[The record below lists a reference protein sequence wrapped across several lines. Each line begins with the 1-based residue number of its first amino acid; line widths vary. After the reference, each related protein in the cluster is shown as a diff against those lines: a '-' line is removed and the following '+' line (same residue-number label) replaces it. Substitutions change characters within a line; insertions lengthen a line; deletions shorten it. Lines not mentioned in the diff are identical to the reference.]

1 MFITPALRTR
11 AATLAGA
18 CALLALAVAAAIA
31 VAPIGRDAR
40 LGAQVPL
47 TEYAQRRAALAEQLG
62 DGVFVARG
70 AVSPVQD
77 YMSFFQSPGFLYLT
91 GYREADAT
99 LVLKKKGSDARWT
112 LFVQGKNPAQE
123 VWSGRRNGASAAAE
137 MTGIATRLSGEF
149 EPALDTLLQGESNL
163 RMLADIAESGD
174 TLNGDDRFVD
184 QLRRRYPQLVIAGA
198 NQQVARL
205 RATKSEGELEN
216 LRKAIAISMDAH
228 REAMLAIEPGMNEF
242 EIQALVEYMFRR
254 NGADRPAYASIV
266 GSGENSTT
274 LHYNKDDRFVKA
286 GDIVVM
292 DVAATYQGYAADIT
306 RSFPVSG
313 TFTPEQR
320 AVYQVVRDA
329 QGAAERN
336 ARPGTPARQMNDSA
350 RTVIANG
357 LAKLGLIE
365 SPTATYDCTDGAT
378 PRQCSQVQLYYMHG
392 LGHGI
397 GLEVHDPEQ
406 FYYTGTIASGSAFT
420 IEPGIYV
427 RGNLLDILPRTP
439 RNAQLAA
446 RIGATVKKYADIG
459 VRIEDDYIVTDQ
471 GVEWV
476 SCGLPRE
483 VDEIEALMRTPSRGA
498 PPRDATKV
506 EWYKSDGS
514 RPAPRYQRPSSC
526 MKM

>member
-1 MFITPALRTR
+1 MLHAHAHALRTR
-11 AATLAGA
+11 AATRAI
-18 CALLALAVAAAIA
+18 AAAALVATA
-31 VAPIGRDAR
+31 VAPLIAGAT
-40 LGAQVPL
+40 LGAQIPL
-47 TEYAQRRAALAEQLG
+47 AEYAQRRAALAGKLG

-99 LVLKKKGSDARWT
+99 LLMTKRGGEARWT

-123 VWSGRRNGASAAAE
+123 VWSGRRNGTAAAAE
-137 MTGIATRLSGEF
+137 MTQVATRLSGEF
-149 EPALDTLLQGESNL
+149 EAALDSLLQGEVKLSL
-163 RMLADIAESGD
+163 LADIAESGD

-184 QLRRRYPQLVIAGA
+184 QLRRRYPKLSIAGA

-205 RATKSEGELEN
+205 RATKSEGELEI

-274 LHYNKDDRFVKA
+274 LHYNRDDRFVKA

-292 DVAATYQGYAADIT
+292 DVAATYQGYAADLT

-320 AVYQVVRDA
+320 AVYQVVREA
-329 QGAAERN
+329 QASAERN

-350 RTVIANG
+350 RAVIANG
-357 LAKLGLIE
+357 LARLGLIE
-365 SPTATYDCTDGAT
+365 SPSATYDCTDGAT
-378 PRQCSQVQLYYMHG
+378 PRQCPQVQLYYMHG

-406 FYYTGTIASGSAFT
+406 FYYSGVIAPGSAFT

-446 RIGATVKKYADIG
+446 RIGATVKQYADIG
-459 VRIEDDYIVTDQ
+459 VRIEDDYVVTEQ

-483 VDEIEALMRTPSRGA
+483 IDEIEALMRTPARGA

-514 RPAPRYQRPSSC
+514 RPAPRYQKPTSC
-526 MKM
+526 IKM

>member
-1 MFITPALRTR
+1 MRPFGTSSLRSAWRSRARAL
-11 AATLAGA
+11 ASLVTLTAA
-18 CALLALAVAAAIA
+18 CAGG
-31 VAPIGRDAR
+31 APA

-47 TEYAQRRAALAEQLG
+47 AEYAQRRAALASQLG

-77 YMSFFQSPGFLYLT
+77 YMSFFQTPGFLYLT

-99 LVLKKKGSDARWT
+99 LLMRKVGGDVRWT
-112 LFVQGKNPAQE
+112 LFVQGKNPAME
-123 VWSGRRNGASAAAE
+123 VWSGTRHGPPRAGELTGLPTQPAEAFAAALDSALA
-137 MTGIATRLSGEF
+137 GAGALRL
-149 EPALDTLLQGESNL
+149 
-163 RMLADIAESGD
+163 LADLAESGD
-174 TLNGDDRFVD
+174 TLNGDDRFVA
-184 QLRRRYPQLVIAGA
+184 QLRERYPKLPITGA

-205 RATKSEGELEN
+205 RATKSASELEL

-254 NGADRPAYASIV
+254 HGADRPAYASIV

-274 LHYNKDDRFVKA
+274 LHYNRDDRFVQA

-292 DVAATYQGYAADIT
+292 DVGATYQGYAADLT

-329 QGAAERN
+329 QAAAERN
-336 ARPGTPARQMNDSA
+336 ARPGAPARLMSDSA
-350 RTVIANG
+350 RAVIAQG
-357 LAKLGLIE
+357 LARLGLIE
-365 SPTATYDCTDGAT
+365 SPTATYDCSDGT
-378 PRQCSQVQLYYMHG
+378 MPRQCSQVQLYYMHG

-406 FYYTGTIASGSAFT
+406 YYYSGVIAPGSAFT

-427 RGNLLDILPRTP
+427 RGNLLEILPRTP

-446 RIGATVKKYADIG
+446 RIGGAVKRFADIG
-459 VRIEDDYIVTDQ
+459 VRIEDDYLVTEQ

-483 VDEIEALMRTPSRGA
+483 ADEIEALMRAPSQGA
-498 PPRDATKV
+498 PPRDAAKV
-506 EWYKSDGS
+506 EWYKSDAS
-514 RPAPRYQRPSSC
+514 RPAPRYQPPASC
-526 MKM
+526 TKM

>member
-1 MFITPALRTR
+1 MPRFDALRVR
-11 AATLAGA
+11 SVPTLAVL
-18 CALLALAVAAAIA
+18 LLALHTPA
-31 VAPIGRDAR
+31 
-40 LGAQVPL
+40 GAQIPPA
-47 TEYAQRRAALAEQLG
+47 EHAARRAALAEKLG

-70 AVSPVQD
+70 AISPVQD

-91 GYREADAT
+91 GYREADAA
-99 LVLKKKGSDARWT
+99 LLMVKQGSNVRWT
-112 LFVQGKNPAQE
+112 LYVQGKNPAQE
-123 VWSGRRNGASAAAE
+123 VWSGKRNGPQLASTL
-137 MTGIATRLSGEF
+137 TGLPARPLGEF
-149 EPALDTLLQGESNL
+149 RPALDSALDGATTLRVLTDLSEG
-163 RMLADIAESGD
+163 GD
-174 TLNGDDRFVD
+174 TLNGDDRFVQ
-184 QLRRRYPQLVIAGA
+184 QLRTARPKLAITGA
-198 NQQVARL
+198 NAVVAQMRG
-205 RATKSEGELEN
+205 TKSAAEMEI
-216 LRKAIAISMDAH
+216 LRKAVAVSMDAH
-228 REAMLAIEPGMNEF
+228 REAMLAVEPGMNEF

-266 GSGENSTT
+266 GSGENATT

-292 DVAATYQGYAADIT
+292 DVAAQYQGYAADIT

-320 AVYQVVRDA
+320 AVYQIVRDA

-336 ARPGTPARQMNDSA
+336 AKPGKPARVMSDSA
-350 RTVIANG
+350 RAVIAAG
-357 LAKLGLIE
+357 LTRLGLIE
-365 SPTATYDCTDGAT
+365 SPTATYDCGDGDQ

-397 GLEVHDPEQ
+397 GLEVHDPDQ
-406 FYYTGTIASGSAFT
+406 YYFTGIVSAGSAFT

-427 RGNLLDILPRTP
+427 RGNLMDILPKTP

-459 VRIEDDYIVTDQ
+459 VRIEDDYLVTDE
-471 GVEWV
+471 GLEWV

-483 VDEIEALMRTPSRGA
+483 ADEIEALMRGPYRGA
-498 PPRDATKV
+498 PARDAEKV
-506 EWYKSDGS
+506 EWYKADGA

-526 MKM
+526 VKM

>member
-1 MFITPALRTR
+1 MRRLASRPAPLL
-11 AATLAGA
+11 AALSLAA
-18 CALLALAVAAAIA
+18 LCALPLA
-31 VAPIGRDAR
+31 
-40 LGAQVPL
+40 AQVPL
-47 TEYAQRRAALAEQLG
+47 AEHAARRAALAEQLG

-99 LVLKKKGSDARWT
+99 LLMTRKGGEARWT

-123 VWSGRRNGASAAAE
+123 VWSGKRNGPTLAGQLTGLASRP
-137 MTGIATRLSGEF
+137 IGEF
-149 EPALDTLLQGESNL
+149 QPALDSALDGASTL
-163 RMLADIAESGD
+163 RVLADLSEGGD
-174 TLNGDDRFVD
+174 TLNGDDRFV
-184 QLRRRYPQLVIAGA
+184 RE
-198 NQQVARL
+198 L
-205 RATKSEGELEN
+205 RAARPTLSIASANTVVAKLRGTKSAAELEII
-216 LRKAIAISMDAH
+216 RKAVAVSMDAH
-228 REAMLAIEPGMNEF
+228 REAMLAVEPGMNEF

-286 GDIVVM
+286 GDIIVM
-292 DVAATYQGYAADIT
+292 DVAAQYQGYAADIT

-329 QGAAERN
+329 QAAAERN
-336 ARPGTPARQMNDSA
+336 IKPGKPARTMSDSA
-350 RTVIANG
+350 RAVIAAG
-357 LAKLGLIE
+357 LARLGLIE
-365 SPTATYDCTDGAT
+365 SPDATYDCGEGTQQ
-378 PRQCSQVQLYYMHG
+378 RQCSQVGLYYMHG

-397 GLEVHDPEQ
+397 GLEVHDPDQ
-406 FYYTGTIASGSAFT
+406 YYYTGIVNPGSAFT

-427 RGNLLDILPRTP
+427 RGNLLDILPKTP
-439 RNAQLAA
+439 RNAQLVAA
-446 RIGATVKKYADIG
+446 IGATVRKYADIG
-459 VRIEDDYIVTDQ
+459 VRIEDDYVVTEE

-483 VDEIEALMRTPSRGA
+483 ADEIEAMMRGPYRGA
-498 PPRDATKV
+498 PARDAAKV
-506 EWYKSDGS
+506 EWYKSDNA
-514 RPAPRYQRPSSC
+514 RPAPRYQRPNAC
-526 MKM
+526 VKM